1 MLYRII
7 NKLKHLFVSKPK
19 EVETQKIA
27 TTATKENYIGMLTF
41 NLTDQS
47 DIDVQYALP
56 EVDNIDIKIIPD
68 LAEKYAYFL
77 MSINDGYLRDSI
89 IQIVEKNL
97 KKHQN
102 SNEIL
107 FWENVMTSW
116 AMLHVEAN
124 AKKQKTKKDQ
134 PLIRPLSVFN
144 NTGL

>member
-1 MLYRII
+1 MLHKII
-7 NKLKHLFVSKPK
+7 DKIKYLFVSKPK
-19 EVETQKIA
+19 EVETQKISS
-27 TTATKENYIGMLTF
+27 TPTEEKYIGMLTF
-41 NLTDQS
+41 NLTDES
-47 DIDVQYALP
+47 DIDVRYALP
-56 EVDNIDIKIIPD
+56 DVDNIDIKRIPD

-77 MSINDGYLRDSI
+77 MSINDGYLRDNI
-89 IQIVEKNL
+89 IQIVEENL

-107 FWENVMTSW
+107 FWENVITSW

-124 AKKQKTKKDQ
+124 AKKQKSRKDQ